1 MFASV
6 SNRIKEK
13 NGVPV
18 RRQYSKKAVSN
29 LAVGILAVSILAV
42 CNLAECYLA
51 VFLYKSKVINHNIKV
66 NVFRDFFYACKE
78 AVSIYIYFIIIIDN
92 FGFI

>member
-1 MFASV
+1 MF
-6 SNRIKEK
+6 I

-51 VFLYKSKVINHNIKV
+51 VFYISCKLYLTNKIVVKFLKDWTKNWS
-66 NVFRDFFYACKE
+66 
-78 AVSIYIYFIIIIDN
+78 
-92 FGFI
+92 